1 VVGHFTAGGS
11 SFESEIWGDNAV
23 LMPVFRGDVFQ
34 SVTFRMKDPSKF
46 AALKRELEADP
57 RLGVQLKRESD
68 YYAEQS
74 EMLANV
80 IRFAGVFITLIMAI
94 GAVFGAMNT
103 MYAAVGARTREI
115 ATLLVLGF
123 SPFAIMI
130 SFMIESVILALCGGA
145 LGCVLS
151 LFINGIRTGTTNF
164 QTFSESTF
172 AFMVTPGILLAGL
185 IFSAG
190 MGLVGGFLP
199 AVRASRQPLARA
211 LRAL

>member
-1 VVGHFTAGGS
+1 
-11 SFESEIWGDNAV
+11 
-23 LMPVFRGDVFQ
+23 
-34 SVTFRMKDPSKF
+34 
-46 AALKRELEADP
+46 
-57 RLGVQLKRESD
+57 
-68 YYAEQS
+68 
-74 EMLANV
+74 
-80 IRFAGVFITLIMAI
+80 
-94 GAVFGAMNT
+94 
-103 MYAAVGARTREI
+103 
-115 ATLLVLGF
+115 VLGF

-185 IFSAG
+185 VFSAG